1 MTTPMAGSRCSATPG
16 TRATITGLSLTET
29 KVKTY
34 VILGGGGSFGIHTAF
49 YLLRNANP
57 KRVVSVGRNPLR
69 PEQFSLGIEREK
81 NFEYNPYHLTYELDL
96 LLELLDRVKP
106 DVIVNYA
113 AQGEGAVSWKH
124 SWRFFET
131 NSMALARLC
140 EELMKRD
147 WLERFIQIG
156 TSEMYGSVSHAA
168 KEDEPIKPSS
178 PYAASKVAFDMYL
191 VSVHRFLKFP
201 MNIIRPCN
209 AYCPGQLLHRVI
221 PKAVWCGL
229 KGEKLPLHGGGRAE
243 KSYIHARDLGR
254 AIHMVAEKAPLGTV
268 YNAGPALPTS
278 IREVVERTAKA
289 LDMPFDQLCEVTGDR
304 LGQDSRYWLDS
315 SAIKRDI
322 GWEPQISWDEGL
334 AEMVAWGRK
343 YFDELKTW

>member
-1 MTTPMAGSRCSATPG
+1 MSG
-16 TRATITGLSLTET
+16 
-29 KVKTY
+29 KTY
-34 VILGGGGSFGIHTAF
+34 AILGGGGSFGIHAAL
-49 YLLRNANP
+49 YLLDHANP
-57 KRVVSVGRNPLR
+57 KKVVGIGRNPLR
-69 PEQFSLGIEREK
+69 PEPFSLKIEKRA
-81 NFEYNPYHLTYELDL
+81 NYAYHARHVTYELDL
-96 LLELLDRVKP
+96 LLELLDREKP
-106 DVIVNYA
+106 EVIVNFA

-131 NSMALARLC
+131 NAMALARLA
-140 EELMKRD
+140 EELMKRP

-156 TSEMYGSVSHAA
+156 TSEMYGSADHPV

-201 MNIIRPCN
+201 MNILRPCN

-254 AIHMVAEKAPLGTV
+254 AIHLVAERAPIGTI
-268 YNAGPALPTS
+268 YNVGAAEPTS
-278 IREVVERTAKA
+278 IREVVERVARA
-289 LDMPFDQLCEVTGDR
+289 LDVPFDRLCEVTADR

-315 SAIKRDI
+315 SAIRRDV
-322 GWEPQISWDEGL
+322 GWEPRIGWDEGL
-334 AEMVAWGRK
+334 AEMVAWGRR
-343 YFDELKTW
+343 YWDEIKDWPTDYVLRA

>member
-1 MTTPMAGSRCSATPG
+1 MS
-16 TRATITGLSLTET
+16 
-29 KVKTY
+29 KTY
-34 VILGGGGSFGIHTAF
+34 CILGGGGSFGIHAAM
-49 YLLRNANP
+49 YLLDHADP
-57 KRVVSVGRNPLR
+57 KKVIGVGRNPLR
-69 PEQFSLGIEREK
+69 SEPFSLGIEKRK
-81 NFEYNPYHLTYELDL
+81 NYQYHARHVTYELDL
-96 LLELLDRVKP
+96 LLELLDKEKP
-106 DVIVNYA
+106 EVIVNFA

-131 NSMALARLC
+131 NSMALARLS

-156 TSEMYGSVSHAA
+156 TSEMYGSVDHAT

-178 PYAASKVAFDMYL
+178 PYAASKVAFDLYL
-191 VSVHRFLKFP
+191 ESVHKFLKFP
-201 MNIIRPCN
+201 MNVIRPSN

-221 PKAVWCGL
+221 PKAIWCGL
-229 KGEKLPLHGGGRAE
+229 NGVKLPLHGGGRAE

-254 AIHMVAEKAPLGTV
+254 AIHMVAEKAPLGKI

-289 LDMPFDQLCEVTGDR
+289 MDMPFEQLCEVTGDR

-315 SAIKRDI
+315 SAIKKDI
-322 GWEPQISWDEGL
+322 GWEPQIGWDEGL
-334 AEMVAWGRK
+334 EEMVAWGRK
-343 YFDELKTW
+343 YWDDIKDMPTDYVLRA